1 MLLPVDVRE
10 WVPDDDIVHFVIG
23 AVEEIDLRGAQI
35 NERGTGSAQYAPA
48 MMTALLIYCYAHG
61 IFTSGKIERASYRD
75 VAVRYLSG
83 DTQPDHDTIATF
95 RRRNRG
101 LFEQC
106 FVQVLEMA
114 SEAGVLQVGTVSI
127 DGTKV
132 GANANKYKSVS
143 YERCEEL

>member
-106 FVQVLEMA
+106 FVQVIRDGLGGRGV
-114 SEAGVLQVGTVSI
+114 AGGHGEHRRHQGGGQCEQV
-127 DGTKV
+127 
-132 GANANKYKSVS
+132 
-143 YERCEEL
+143 